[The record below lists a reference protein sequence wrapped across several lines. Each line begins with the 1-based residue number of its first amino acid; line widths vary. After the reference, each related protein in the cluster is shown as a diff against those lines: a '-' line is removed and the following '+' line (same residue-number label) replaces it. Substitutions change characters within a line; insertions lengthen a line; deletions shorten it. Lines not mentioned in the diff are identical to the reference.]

1 MGTELRSTV
10 ELVLSLSHKP
20 QVLHCSFII
29 HGLFQ
34 TRINQILKSILKLC
48 ALAKHLKCPP
58 PPIIYQHSIQFLSPE
73 FFSDR
78 SLLSGFKNAYGKLT
92 VVQSNV
98 FMYKSAIG
106 YYFLLY
112 VEQSLSLC
120 HSHYIFFSLWS
131 THGNGKFYGILG
143 VISDILT

>member
-1 MGTELRSTV
+1 MGTELQSTV

-29 HGLFQ
+29 HGL
-34 TRINQILKSILKLC
+34 TSILKLC
-48 ALAKHLKCPP
+48 ALVKHLKCRP

-78 SLLSGFKNAYGKLT
+78 SLLSGFKNTYRKLT

-98 FMYKSAIG
+98 FMYKSAVG

-120 HSHYIFFSLWS
+120 HSHYIFFFIMEHAREWKILWYFRS
-131 THGNGKFYGILG
+131 NQWYFNIRKKN
-143 VISDILT
+143 S